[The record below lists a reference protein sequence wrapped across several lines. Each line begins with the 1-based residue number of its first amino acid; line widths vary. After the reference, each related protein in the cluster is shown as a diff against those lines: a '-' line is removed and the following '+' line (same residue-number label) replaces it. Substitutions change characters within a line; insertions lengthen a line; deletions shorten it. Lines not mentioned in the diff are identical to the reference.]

1 MLLAASA
8 VDLSQPLAEH
18 IAKAG
23 LVDLDITL
31 AFQAVFFIVLLIV
44 LPPLVFKPLVARMAE
59 RDARTDGARAEAK
72 KVRHDADVKVQEY
85 EARTAEA
92 KRNALDERAKVRADA
107 QRQAATLIAAAREQ
121 TTARIDAGLA
131 AQKREADAARS
142 QLQTD
147 AATLAGQIAHKLV
160 EG

>member
-1 MLLAASA
+1 MLLAATA
-8 VDLSQPLAEH
+8 VELSQPLAEH
-18 IAKAG
+18 IARAG

-31 AFQAVFFIVLLIV
+31 AFQAVFFLVLLV
-44 LPPLVFKPLVARMAE
+44 ALPPLVFKPLVARMAE
-59 RDARTDGARAEAK
+59 RDARTEGARVEAK
-72 KVRHDADVKVQEY
+72 KVRQDADIKVAEY
-85 EARTAEA
+85 ENRTAQA
-92 KRNALDERAKVRADA
+92 KRQALDERAKVRADA
-107 QRQAATLIAAAREQ
+107 QRQAAHLIAEAREQ

-131 AQKREADAARS
+131 AQRSQADAVRR